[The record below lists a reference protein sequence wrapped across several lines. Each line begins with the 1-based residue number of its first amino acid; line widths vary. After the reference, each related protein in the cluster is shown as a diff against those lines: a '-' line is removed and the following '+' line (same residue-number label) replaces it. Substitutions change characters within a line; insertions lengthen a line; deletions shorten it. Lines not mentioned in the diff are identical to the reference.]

1 MLTADLVRARVQD
14 GRLVLQRLDRRRRER
29 AEELGATLLAVAR
42 DQVGATRDE
51 LREALRACEA
61 TASEQK
67 LVLGLCKLIED
78 AATFAEADGD
88 GAVALR
94 REVFLRAAAARAA
107 DTGDSPRV
115 EPFDREAV
123 LAAIARERGVPVEAV
138 EAGLFADLR
147 GAQPLLTV
155 ADELPAALI
164 ERYERAS
171 VQAVLLR
178 AVRVVA
184 DVECPPA
191 VARALFHRLK
201 FHRLLH
207 RIERRDRGYRIT
219 IDGPYSLFDAVTK
232 YGLELA
238 LMLPVL
244 EASDRLELEAEV
256 RWGAQRRPLTFRHE
270 ACRPGAATAGAPP
283 AVGDEVQELLTAFV
297 ALDTPW
303 RVAPADTVLELPG
316 LGLVVPDLVFSHPSL
331 AEPVYLEVL
340 GYWSRSAVWRRV
352 ELVQAG
358 LPHRIVFAVSSRL
371 RVSEEVLS
379 DRDSAALLVFKG
391 SIGARALERK
401 LEALRAA

>member
-1 MLTADLVRARVQD
+1 MLTVDLVRARVRD
-14 GRLVLQRLDRRRRER
+14 GRLVLQRLDRRGRER

-42 DQVGATRDE
+42 EQVGTTRDE

-88 GAVALR
+88 DAVALR
-94 REVFLRAAAARAA
+94 REVFLRAAGVRAA
-107 DTGDSPRV
+107 DAGDSPRV
-115 EPFDREAV
+115 EAFDRDAV
-123 LAAIARERGVPVEAV
+123 LGAIARERGLAVGAV
-138 EAGLFADLR
+138 EAALFADLR
-147 GAQPLLTV
+147 GAQPLLAV
-155 ADELPAALI
+155 ASEAPAALI

-184 DVECPPA
+184 DVECAPVA
-191 VARALFHRLK
+191 ARALFHRLK

-207 RIERRDRGYRIT
+207 QIERRERGYRIT

-256 RWGAQRRPLTFRHE
+256 RWGTQRRPLTFRHE
-270 ACRPGAATAGAPP
+270 ARRPGAGAGGAPP
-283 AVGDEVQELLTAFV
+283 AVVGEVQELMTAFV
-297 ALDTPW
+297 ALGTPW
-303 RVAPADTVLELPG
+303 RVAPADTVLDLPG

-340 GYWSRSAVWRRV
+340 GYWSRSAVWRRI

-358 LPHRIVFAVSSRL
+358 LPHRVVFAVSSRL
-371 RVSEEVLS
+371 RVSEELLS
-379 DRDSAALLVFKG
+379 DSESASLLVFKG
-391 SIGARALERK
+391 SVGARALQRK
-401 LEALRAA
+401 LDALRDG